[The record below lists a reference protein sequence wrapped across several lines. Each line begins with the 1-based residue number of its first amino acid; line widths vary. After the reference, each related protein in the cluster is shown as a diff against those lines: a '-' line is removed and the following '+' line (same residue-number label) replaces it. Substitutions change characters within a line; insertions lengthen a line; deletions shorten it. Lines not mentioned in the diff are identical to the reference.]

1 MNVEKKQF
9 KRMKKYLIPVK
20 LLDIIKF
27 GIESSSDFIRL
38 KEKQKLKITQ
48 TLISLWLFIY
58 NEQRK
63 DESTSTLKGYTN
75 IHTDNLIHFR
85 IKLDN
90 KIFNYSNLIEFLERF
105 DLLETNHIFSSGSFS
120 KSYRVLTD
128 FLELDFIEFEI
139 DFEKIFTN
147 IKDKKYWLKK
157 YPDLNKQI
165 KETYE
170 VKINLSDYIR
180 WINNNIGTELKP
192 VINDGVLETRF
203 LTKERALDYI
213 NDAIKV
219 NLENIWFK
227 LSDEGRFYNSTTN
240 LSYTSLPFMQLKR
253 RNIKEVDVKNCQPL
267 LLCALIKNELYKK
280 DVEAGIF
287 YDRVA
292 EKLNKTRDEFKVLS
306 YKYIFFSSKNLKSG
320 AIYDAINELYPGFIE
335 EMNELRSKMN
345 VAREL
350 QKVESNI
357 FVKNIS
363 NYDFKMVLRH
373 DAVFVFEEDFDLVK
387 QLVIDEFKKLGLKAS
402 IK

>member
-1 MNVEKKQF
+1 
-9 KRMKKYLIPVK
+9 MKKYLIPIK
-20 LLDIIKF
+20 LLDRIKF
-27 GIESSSDFIRL
+27 GIESSSDFIHL
-38 KEKQKLKITQ
+38 KEKQKLKLTQ
-48 TLISLWLFIY
+48 SLIELWLFIY

-63 DESTSTLKGYTN
+63 DESTSTLKGFTN
-75 IHTDNLIHFR
+75 IHRNNLINFR

-90 KIFNYSNLIEFLERF
+90 KLFSYSNLIEFLQKLE
-105 DLLETNHIFSSGSFS
+105 LLEINEVYSSGAFS
-120 KSYRVLTD
+120 KSYRVLSN
-128 FLELDFIEFEI
+128 FLELDFVEFEI

-157 YPDLNKQI
+157 YPNLQKQI

-170 VKINLSDYIR
+170 VKIKLTEYIR

-192 VINDGVLETRF
+192 IIKNGVLETRI
-203 LTKERALDYI
+203 LTKERAFDYI
-213 NDAIKV
+213 IDAIKI

-240 LSYTSLPFMQLKR
+240 LSYTALPFIQLKR
-253 RNIKEVDVKNCQPL
+253 RSVKEIDVKNCQPL

-280 DVEAGIF
+280 DVESGIF

-292 EKLNKTRDEFKVLS
+292 EKINKTREEFKVLS
-306 YKYIFFSSKNLKSG
+306 YKYIFFGSKNLKSG
-320 AIYDAINELYPGFIE
+320 AIYDAMNELYPGFIQ
-335 EMNELRSKMN
+335 EMNELRNKMS
-345 VAREL
+345 VAKEL

-357 FVKNIS
+357 FVNKIS
-363 NYDFKMVLRH
+363 NYDFKMILRH

-387 QLVIDEFKKLGLKAS
+387 ELVIEEFKKIGLRAT